1 MDEKLIDISLAFT
14 KAYQENYDKDPAI
27 REMACHEALFPGI
40 LLPLRKEDYFAGRV
54 GFSRGDYLPLDFN
67 TQSQA
72 QVGYVMNIPTFR
84 VLQKEYP
91 ARAEEIEGIIAYWK
105 KESTFVKILE
115 EASDE
120 IRAYQFSDGR
130 TELDDEGY
138 IRAGKK
144 GHKPGSGFI
153 AGSYDTRAAGLMPDY
168 DKLVRLGLPGL
179 YEEIERCEKANPAR
193 HDFYQACKTA
203 VGIAK
208 KSLEH
213 YRQEALT
220 LAGSA
225 ENDEEKRRFEEMAA
239 VLKANQLR
247 APASFREAIQLVI
260 IYKTLCRTINH
271 GRLDV
276 AFGDILA
283 HDLDSG
289 VISEEDAINMLIEF
303 WKQINENES
312 PYDARIMIGGLG
324 RRNPENADRFA
335 LLAMEATR
343 RLHAVMPVLTLRW
356 TKTGNPALLKKA
368 IEVIG
373 EGAIYPTLYNDDA
386 YVPGCEKIM
395 HVPYEDA
402 CAYGP
407 LGCGEMLLM
416 GMSSGSPNST
426 MRFLKA
432 LEAALHNGLDGSDG
446 LRIGP
451 ATGEAETFSTYD
463 ELEAAL
469 HAQIR
474 AALERDVKLHLWNRE
489 IAARETAYVFPAML
503 MDNCLERG
511 KGIHAG
517 GLRYFG
523 ANVEGF
529 GMTNTA
535 NSLAAIKKTVYD
547 EKKLTLRELV
557 DVLDRNF
564 EGDEE
569 LRKELLACPKFGNND
584 LYVDDIKCRLEDFIN
599 TTADEIGIQNGLS
612 WYTVANV
619 NPGGITIGP
628 SIAASADGRK
638 CAETMA
644 VGNSPT
650 PGSDKEGMTSMLL
663 SAAKINPGNG
673 GVVTNMNLSRETV
686 TSDPDK
692 FRKMVEIYFA
702 RGGLQLNINCF
713 SKGDLEAALEHPEDY
728 SGLIVR
734 VSGYSARFIDLDK
747 ITQKHIMDRTLY

>member
-1 MDEKLIDISLAFT
+1 M
-14 KAYQENYDKDPAI
+14 
-27 REMACHEALFPGI
+27 
-40 LLPLRKEDYFAGRV
+40 
-54 GFSRGDYLPLDFN
+54 
-67 TQSQA
+67 
-72 QVGYVMNIPTFR
+72 
-84 VLQKEYP
+84 
-91 ARAEEIEGIIAYWK
+91 
-105 KESTFVKILE
+105 
-115 EASDE
+115 
-120 IRAYQFSDGR
+120 
-130 TELDDEGY
+130 
-138 IRAGKK
+138 
-144 GHKPGSGFI
+144 
-153 AGSYDTRAAGLMPDY
+153 
-168 DKLVRLGLPGL
+168 
-179 YEEIERCEKANPAR
+179 
-193 HDFYQACKTA
+193 
-203 VGIAK
+203 
-208 KSLEH
+208 
-213 YRQEALT
+213 
-220 LAGSA
+220 
-225 ENDEEKRRFEEMAA
+225 
-239 VLKANQLR
+239 
-247 APASFREAIQLVI
+247 
-260 IYKTLCRTINH
+260 
-271 GRLDV
+271 
-276 AFGDILA
+276 
-283 HDLDSG
+283 
-289 VISEEDAINMLIEF
+289 
-303 WKQINENES
+303 
-312 PYDARIMIGGLG
+312 
-324 RRNPENADRFA
+324 
-335 LLAMEATR
+335 
-343 RLHAVMPVLTLRW
+343 
-356 TKTGNPALLKKA
+356 
-368 IEVIG
+368 
-373 EGAIYPTLYNDDA
+373 
-386 YVPGCEKIM
+386 
-395 HVPYEDA
+395 
-402 CAYGP
+402 
-407 LGCGEMLLM
+407 
-416 GMSSGSPNST
+416 
-426 MRFLKA
+426 
-432 LEAALHNGLDGSDG
+432 
-446 LRIGP
+446 
-451 ATGEAETFSTYD
+451 
-463 ELEAAL
+463 
-469 HAQIR
+469 
-474 AALERDVKLHLWNRE
+474 HLWNRE

-523 ANVEGF
+523 ANVECF

-535 NSLAAIKKTVYD
+535 NSLAAIKKLAYD

-584 LYVDDIKCRLEDFIN
+584 PYVDDIKCRLEDFIN

-663 SAAKINPGNG
+663 SAAKISPENG